1 MIDFD
6 ELDEVEPTKKPY
18 DLVVFGCT
26 GFSGCLIVEHLD
38 ALVQGVLKPFTWAL
52 AGRSLPKLEKMASQC
67 RSRPKVLQV
76 SSAEEINQMAQE
88 TTLVVALAGPYLD
101 CGEQVVKACVEANT
115 HYIDITGE
123 VNFSSFLIQK
133 YHQQAVEKG
142 LRFVQFA
149 GAMCVPEDVAAYLLA
164 RQLGP
169 LKQLR
174 VYSWGY
180 GFRGGGSF
188 QTGMTVVERMLPDT
202 MAVYHNPFSLGGE
215 RSCEVRPEEKDCR
228 TAEADVLFPNTW
240 VMPGY
245 VSHTC
250 SRVLRRSCGLFE
262 ELAKTSAVKV
272 PSYGES
278 LMVTVRDLGLDKKE
292 ADFAAFANPVPADI
306 KDTMKQ
312 ARTMEELRKKGAVPP
327 VGMGPP
333 KEARAFGFMETY
345 VVAESEDGQ
354 WGHVHF
360 TGPEGYEVTAITC
373 ATAAMVLLEE
383 ESANAFG
390 VLTPAVAFHG
400 TSFVERLQV
409 IQALTSAGRK
419 RQKAQE
425 QLEAGLKAWDIPS
438 LLK

>member
-1 MIDFD
+1 
-6 ELDEVEPTKKPY
+6 
-18 DLVVFGCT
+18 
-26 GFSGCLIVEHLD
+26 
-38 ALVQGVLKPFTWAL
+38 
-52 AGRSLPKLEKMASQC
+52 
-67 RSRPKVLQV
+67 
-76 SSAEEINQMAQE
+76 MAQE

-142 LRFVQFA
+142 LRLVQFA

-345 VVAESEDGQ
+345 IVAESEDGQ

-383 ESANAFG
+383 ESAAFG

-400 TSFVERLQV
+400 TSFVERLQEHSFGKASGGQKLRFQVREGKPNEEEV
-409 IQALTSAGRK
+409 IQALTSAGKK